1 MKMKQVPGV
10 FSIGRYDPSQ
20 SFECLTSRHFCAV
33 THATLKEVS
42 IVTERSPAGRLRRA
56 REDGWA
62 YLQVDGILDFSLT
75 GILSQIS
82 GALASA
88 EISLF
93 AVSTFDTD
101 YVLVKE
107 ATLSQAKSALARAGI
122 SGGDG
127 VSYATV
133 AGFRATSRTI
143 DAPPPPVP

>member
-33 THATLKEVS
+33 TRTLKEVS
-42 IVTERSPAGRLRRA
+42 VVTESDLLPGGYDA

-62 YLQVDGILDFSLT
+62 CLQVDGILDFSST

-107 ATLSQAKSALARAGI
+107 TTLSQAKSALARAGI
-122 SGGDG
+122 R
-127 VSYATV
+127 VEMV
-133 AGFRATSRTI
+133 
-143 DAPPPPVP
+143 